1 MAKRLTA
8 LAILLLVAGFVSVEA
23 TRVGPLDASAPAAP
37 TSRLV
42 QLAMGGAVIVLSPIG
57 SMAGCGGGGG
67 PKPTSATAVALAEA
81 IVDQGSGDAP
91 VVAAAGAA
99 GASSRLEIDDRRP
112 VNDVSVSVRLSR
124 LAAGDVRL
132 SLRHPDGA
140 EVVLFQGR
148 TAGLATTFDG
158 ASRPELRSLAS
169 RSAQGVWSLA
179 VTSDGADATLESWS
193 LRLRVRE

>member
-23 TRVGPLDASAPAAP
+23 TRVGPLEASTPAAP

-57 SMAGCGGGGG
+57 SMVGCGGGG
-67 PKPTSATAVALAEA
+67 PKPTSATAVAIAEA
-81 IVDQGSGDAP
+81 IVDLGSGDAP
-91 VVAAAGAA
+91 VVAADGTA
-99 GASSRLEIDDRRP
+99 GASSRLEVGDRRP
-112 VNDVSVSVRLSR
+112 VTDLSVSVRLSR
-124 LAAGDVRL
+124 PAPGDVRV

-140 EVVLFQGR
+140 EITLYQGR

-169 RSAQGVWSLA
+169 RSGQGVWSLA
-179 VTSDGADATLESWS
+179 VTSAGGDTTLESWS
-193 LRLRVRE
+193 VRLRVRE

>member
-1 MAKRLTA
+1 MVKRLTA

-23 TRVGPLDASAPAAP
+23 TRVGPTSPSAPAAS

-57 SMAGCGGGGG
+57 SMVGCGGGG
-67 PKPTSATAVALAEA
+67 PKTTSATAVALAEA
-81 IVDQGSGDAP
+81 IVDMGSADAP
-91 VVAAAGAA
+91 VVAAGDTA
-99 GASSRLEIDDRRP
+99 GASSRLEIGDRRP
-112 VNDVSVSVRLSR
+112 VSDLSVSVRLSR
-124 LAAGDVRL
+124 PAAGDVRL
-132 SLRHPDGA
+132 TLRHPDGA

-148 TAGLATTFDG
+148 TSGLAMTFDG

-179 VTSDGADATLESWS
+179 VTSAGGDATLESWS
-193 LRLRVRE
+193 LRLRVQE

>member
-23 TRVGPLDASAPAAP
+23 THVGPIDASAPTGP

-42 QLAMGGAVIVLSPIG
+42 KLAMGGAVIVLSPIG
-57 SMAGCGGGGG
+57 SMVGCGGGG

-81 IVDQGSGDAP
+81 TLDMGSGDAP
-91 VVAAAGAA
+91 VVAAGGTAGV
-99 GASSRLEIDDRRP
+99 SSRLEISDRRP
-112 VNDVSVSVRLSR
+112 VTDLSVSARLSR
-124 LAAGDVRL
+124 LAPGDVRL
-132 SLRHPDGA
+132 ALRHPDGA
-140 EVVLFQGR
+140 EVVLYQGR
-148 TAGLATTFDG
+148 TAGLAMTFDG

-169 RSAQGVWSLA
+169 RPAQGVWSLA
-179 VTSDGADATLESWS
+179 VTSADGDATLESWS